1 MDILHREQ
9 TNRGEGFVN
18 KMELS
23 SFIVKLGR
31 RDQSENPVGTLK
43 MVRTPGLHRLNIK
56 NGISE

>member
-23 SFIVKLGR
+23 SFIVKLGK
-31 RDQSENPVGTLK
+31 RDRFENPVGTLK
-43 MVRTPGLHRLNIK
+43 RFAYRVCIA
-56 NGISE
+56 